1 MQGDWDKT
9 QEVRVLRLFGKE
21 QFRPGQAEVI
31 AHALSGKNTLAL
43 FPTGYGKSLCYQAAA
58 HLRGG
63 TSLVISP
70 LLALMREQ
78 VNTLLAKGISAR
90 RFDSSL
96 NEAERTGVLRDLESG
111 DVRLLYV
118 APESL
123 ENRLLSEVLS
133 AISLSYFI
141 VDEAHCLSQWGHSF
155 RPDYLLLPAWA
166 AGRDFFCTMAFTAT
180 ATPLVQRNLCEAF
193 NIAPDCV
200 VSISPYRN
208 NIRRS
213 VQVSTDAAA
222 SAETY
227 LRSPE
232 HRPAIVYTRTRKG
245 AEQLAVRLV
254 REGLSAECYHA
265 GLPTESRERI
275 QKNFLQNRT
284 EILVATIAFGMGI
297 DKPDV
302 RSVVH
307 INMPASPEAYL
318 QESGR
323 AGRDGLSAESL
334 VLLSGCDRVEARN
347 RIRAS
352 VPDAEGVLRCVRSL
366 MPAEEQIAS
375 LRELSLLC
383 DIAEDEPRRILNFL
397 VERGATR
404 VLTECFK
411 FYKLR
416 PLFPLSTILSG
427 REQAEATRLLWLHEH
442 PKGKVEDVAGAWKCT
457 CVEVLKQMEECSSS
471 GEWELQ
477 LRKRALVIC
486 PGDSSLCARDAAR
499 ELQNFYTQRMEQEL
513 RRLEVL
519 EEMLSSPSCLN
530 SSLESYLT
538 GAPLAGPCG
547 SCSSCRGA
555 TSALPPLPADA
566 PIPPPAMELPEFER
580 DGQRRRFLIGSIS
593 PWLLSHHLYTHPL
606 YGYCRFTPWEEL

>member
-58 HLRGG
+58 HLHGG

-96 NEAERTGVLRDLESG
+96 NEAERTDVLRDLESG

-123 ENRLLSEVLS
+123 ENRLLSEVLP

-200 VSISPYRN
+200 VSISPYRS

-254 REGLSAECYHA
+254 REGLSAEC
-265 GLPTESRERI
+265 
-275 QKNFLQNRT
+275 
-284 EILVATIAFGMGI
+284 
-297 DKPDV
+297 
-302 RSVVH
+302 
-307 INMPASPEAYL
+307 
-318 QESGR
+318 
-323 AGRDGLSAESL
+323 
-334 VLLSGCDRVEARN
+334 
-347 RIRAS
+347 
-352 VPDAEGVLRCVRSL
+352 
-366 MPAEEQIAS
+366 
-375 LRELSLLC
+375 
-383 DIAEDEPRRILNFL
+383 
-397 VERGATR
+397 
-404 VLTECFK
+404 
-411 FYKLR
+411 
-416 PLFPLSTILSG
+416 
-427 REQAEATRLLWLHEH
+427 
-442 PKGKVEDVAGAWKCT
+442 
-457 CVEVLKQMEECSSS
+457 
-471 GEWELQ
+471 
-477 LRKRALVIC
+477 
-486 PGDSSLCARDAAR
+486 
-499 ELQNFYTQRMEQEL
+499 
-513 RRLEVL
+513 
-519 EEMLSSPSCLN
+519 
-530 SSLESYLT
+530 
-538 GAPLAGPCG
+538 
-547 SCSSCRGA
+547 
-555 TSALPPLPADA
+555 
-566 PIPPPAMELPEFER
+566 
-580 DGQRRRFLIGSIS
+580 
-593 PWLLSHHLYTHPL
+593 
-606 YGYCRFTPWEEL
+606 